1 MHQRVEHLKMSLEV
15 QMINIIDIKA
25 DDVFVRKIFHRRH
38 LKESKLPDLKFLSYK
53 GPNKFETFR

>member
-15 QMINIIDIKA
+15 QMINIINIKA

-38 LKESKLPDLKFLSYK
+38 LKQSKLHDFNFFS
-53 GPNKFETFR
+53 